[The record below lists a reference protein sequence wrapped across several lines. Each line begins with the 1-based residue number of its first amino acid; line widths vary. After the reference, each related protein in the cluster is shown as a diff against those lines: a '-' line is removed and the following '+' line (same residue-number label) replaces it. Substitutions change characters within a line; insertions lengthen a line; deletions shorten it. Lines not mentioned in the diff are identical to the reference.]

1 MDATAER
8 SQAPDAVVAGATG
21 YIGLL
26 LCRALLDSG
35 RSVRALARDP
45 ERARDLEEQ
54 GCEIRKA
61 DVLEP
66 ESLPQALEGARVAY
80 YLVHSMGRGSKGDFF
95 ELDRQAAL
103 NFSQAAAKAGVEQI
117 VYLGGLASG
126 GSEHLESRH
135 ATAGYLGSAG
145 VPVTYFQAAAV
156 IGEGSES
163 YRTLYWLVKRLPV
176 MVTPKWTATR
186 TQPIAIRDVI
196 AYLVAAPETAGA
208 KGQTIQIGGPDV
220 TTYGGMFSEL
230 ASVMGKRP
238 PLQLKIPLL
247 TPKLSSH
254 WIGLV
259 TPVDAGVAKPLIEG
273 LTVETVVD
281 DPAGMALFNVSPTPI
296 DEAMKLA
303 LIEQGVA
310 PAHS

>member
-21 YIGLL
+21 YIGHL

>member
-1 MDATAER
+1 LVNSAGFTKPVAANDLEGLTDDLFDEVVQTNLRGVFATIRAFT
-8 SQAPDAVVAGATG
+8 PLLKATG
-21 YIGLL
+21 DGLIVNVSSI
-26 LCRALLDSG
+26 AGFTGAGSN
-35 RSVRALARDP
+35 LA
-45 ERARDLEEQ
+45 
-54 GCEIRKA
+54 
-61 DVLEP
+61 
-66 ESLPQALEGARVAY
+66 Y
-80 YLVHSMGRGSKGDFF
+80 
-95 ELDRQAAL
+95 
-103 NFSQAAAKAGVEQI
+103 AAAKAGVDQI
-117 VYLGGLASG
+117 IYLGGLASG

-145 VPVTYFQAAAV
+145 VPVTYLQAAAV
-156 IGEGSES
+156 IGAGSES

-176 MVTPKWTATR
+176 MVTPRWTSTR
-186 TQPIAIRDVI
+186 TQPIAVRDVI
-196 AYLVAAPETAGA
+196 AYLVAAPETPGA
-208 KGQTIQIGGPDV
+208 KGQVIQIGGPDV

-230 ASVMGKRP
+230 ASAMGKRP
-238 PLQLKIPLL
+238 PLQVKIPLL

-281 DPAGMALFNVSPTPI
+281 DPSGMALFDISPTPI
-296 DEAMKLA
+296 TEAMKLA

>member
-1 MDATAER
+1 MAATAER
-8 SQAPDAVVAGATG
+8 TTAPDAVVAGATG
-21 YIGLL
+21 YIGHL
-26 LCRALLDSG
+26 LCRALLDAG
-35 RSVRALARDP
+35 RSVRALARVPD
-45 ERARDLEEQ
+45 RAHDLEQ
-54 GCEIRKA
+54 LGCEIRKA

-66 ESLPQALEGARVAY
+66 DSLPQALEGAKVAY
-80 YLVHSMGRGSKGDFF
+80 YLVHSMGRGSKGDFV

-103 NFSQAAAKAGVEQI
+103 NFSQAAAKAGVDQI
-117 VYLGGLASG
+117 IYLGGLASG

-145 VPVTYFQAAAV
+145 VPVTYLQAAAV
-156 IGEGSES
+156 IGAGSES

-176 MVTPKWTATR
+176 MVTPRWTSTR
-186 TQPIAIRDVI
+186 TQPIAVRDVI
-196 AYLVAAPETAGA
+196 AYLVAVPETAGA
-208 KGQTIQIGGPDV
+208 KGQTIQIGGPDI

-230 ASVMGKRP
+230 AAAMGKRP
-238 PLQLKIPLL
+238 PVQLKIPLL

-281 DPAGMALFNVSPTPI
+281 DPSGMALFDISPTPI
-296 DEAMKLA
+296 SEAMKLA

-310 PAHS
+310 TAHS

>member
-1 MDATAER
+1 VAAMAE
-8 SQAPDAVVAGATG
+8 QTTAPDAVVAGATG
-21 YIGLL
+21 YIGHL
-26 LCRALLDSG
+26 LCQALLDAG

-45 ERARDLEEQ
+45 DRARDLEEE

-66 ESLPQALEGARVAY
+66 DSLPQALEGAKVAY
-80 YLVHSMGRGSKGDFF
+80 YLVHSMGRGSKGDFV

-103 NFSQAAAKAGVEQI
+103 NFSQAAAKAGVDQI
-117 VYLGGLASG
+117 IYLGGLASG

-145 VPVTYFQAAAV
+145 VPVTYLQAAAV
-156 IGEGSES
+156 IGAGSES

-176 MVTPKWTATR
+176 MVTPRWTSTR
-186 TQPIAIRDVI
+186 TQPIAVRDVI
-196 AYLVAAPETAGA
+196 AYLVAAPETPGA
-208 KGQTIQIGGPDV
+208 KGQVIQIGGPDV

-230 ASVMGKRP
+230 ASAMGKRP
-238 PLQLKIPLL
+238 PLQVKIPLL

-281 DPAGMALFNVSPTPI
+281 DPSGMALFDISPTPI
-296 DEAMKLA
+296 TEAMKLA

>member
-1 MDATAER
+1 MAED
-8 SQAPDAVVAGATG
+8 SSAPDAVVAGATG
-21 YIGLL
+21 YIGHL

-45 ERARDLEEQ
+45 ERAKDLEEQ

-61 DVLEP
+61 DVLDP
-66 ESLPQALEGARVAY
+66 DSLPAALEGARVAY
-80 YLVHSMGRGSKGDFF
+80 YLVHSMGRGTKGDFV
-95 ELDRQAAL
+95 ELDREAAL

-117 VYLGGLASG
+117 IYLGGLASG

-176 MVTPKWTATR
+176 MVTPRWTSTR

-273 LTVETVVD
+273 LTVETVVG
-281 DPAGMALFNVSPTPI
+281 DPAGMALFDVAPTPI
-296 DEAMKLA
+296 EEAMRLA